1 MSEPTPG
8 SLADLQEDADPEAVA
23 RAIVLR
29 KLSAAPRT
37 RQQLA
42 AELKKRG
49 VPDDVSHRVLDRY
62 VEFGYIDDA
71 AFALEW
77 VRARHDSRGSSRW
90 LLQRELRDR
99 GVAELDREVAISQI
113 SDEDEWSRAKE
124 LAERKLR
131 SLSRFDRQTQI
142 RRLQGVL
149 ARRGYPPGVCMG
161 VVRELFGEIDITPEG
176 FAHSLDS
183 T

>member
-1 MSEPTPG
+1 MTEPTPG

-42 AELKKRG
+42 LELKKRG
-49 VPDDVSHRVLDRY
+49 VAEEVSERVLDRY
-62 VEFGYIDDA
+62 VEFGYIDDST
-71 AFALEW
+71 FAQEW
-77 VRARHDSRGSSRW
+77 VRARHDARGSSRW
-90 LLQRELRDR
+90 LLQRELRER
-99 GVAELDREVAISQI
+99 GVSQGDQDAALAQI
-113 SDEDEWSRAKE
+113 SPEDEWRRARE

-131 SLSRFDRQTQI
+131 SLSRFDRQTQM
-142 RRLQGVL
+142 RRLQGLL

-161 VVRELFGEIDITPEG
+161 VVREIFGEMDITSDG
-176 FAHSLDS
+176 FAHLGDS